1 MYLPLF
7 IVLHLDSLRAGG
19 LLNNINGGLECP
31 AYEGGWHHD
40 AVKLRLNRYCKASSA
55 LGLESILILD
65 GCKLLNNSYAE
76 CLGDGTCPDCEQYG
90 SDSFVSPLVLTGTN
104 STETV
109 TSTSQPAESE
119 VKETIT
125 ESLPT
130 SSPTPTLTLNSSS
143 ALDDQELAADNAGE
157 VDPTSAS
164 CPENLLP
171 VDGLPGC
178 CVPEPSFHGD
188 GACDPEAPLNTPE
201 CEYDGGDCC
210 RETCDLGSTYGCSAE
225 SSEYGPFGFFCLNPD
240 LEEYIDPE
248 LCIVSDRTRI
258 GDGRCDA
265 GEEMYNSEACH
276 WDAGDW

>member
-1 MYLPLF
+1 M
-7 IVLHLDSLRAGG
+7 
-19 LLNNINGGLECP
+19 NNINGGLECP
-31 AYEGGWHHD
+31 AYAGGWHHD

-55 LGLESILILD
+55 LGLDSILVFD

-76 CLGDGTCPDCEQYG
+76 CLGDGTCPDCELYG
-90 SDSFVSPLVLTGTN
+90 SESFVSPPVLTESK
-104 STETV
+104 STEIADSIT
-109 TSTSQPAESE
+109 QPVENE
-119 VKETIT
+119 VEETIT

-130 SSPTPTLTLNSSS
+130 LSPSLAPTLDSSSVPNDLNDELATENGDESNSSS
-143 ALDDQELAADNAGE
+143 G
-157 VDPTSAS
+157 S
-164 CPENLLP
+164 CPETLFP

-201 CEYDGGDCC
+201 CEFDGGDCC
-210 RETCDLGSTYGCSAE
+210 RETCNLEANYGCSAE
-225 SSEYGPFGFFCLNPD
+225 SSEFGPFGFYCLNPD

-248 LCIVSDRTRI
+248 LCMVSDRTRI

>member
-1 MYLPLF
+1 M
-7 IVLHLDSLRAGG
+7 
-19 LLNNINGGLECP
+19 NNINGGLECP

-55 LGLESILILD
+55 LGLESILIFD

-76 CLGDGTCPDCEQYG
+76 CLGDGTCPDCVQYG
-90 SDSFVSPLVLTGTN
+90 SESFVSPPV
-104 STETV
+104 STETGS
-109 TSTSQPAESE
+109 TDIAESTSQPVENE
-119 VKETIT
+119 IEETIEPNVSPT
-125 ESLPT
+125 PTITSESLPT
-130 SSPTPTLTLNSSS
+130 LSPTLGPTLDSTSV
-143 ALDDQELAADNAGE
+143 LDDPNDELVAETVVEDNPSTE
-157 VDPTSAS
+157 S
-164 CPENLLP
+164 CPENMYP

-201 CEYDGGDCC
+201 CGYDGGDCC
-210 RETCDLGSTYGCSAE
+210 RETCDLESTYGCSAE

-240 LEEYIDPE
+240 LDEYIDPE

-265 GEEMYNSEACH
+265 GDEMYNSEACH